1 MGEYGPDPYVQEH
14 IDLVNSI
21 TGEGRHYNEGV
32 QVAYSTMTAIMGR
45 ISAYNGRRVTWE
57 DVMEGKLKDYSI
69 VPELDW
75 DRAYP
80 NEPVPVPGK
89 VGAGNLPELQNK

>member
-1 MGEYGPDPYVQEH
+1 MKSV
-14 IDLVNSI
+14 
-21 TGEGRHYNEGV
+21 TGEGPHYNEGV
-32 QVAYSTMTAIMGR
+32 QVAYSTMIAIMGR

-57 DVMEGKLKDYSI
+57 DVMEGKLKEYSI

-75 DRAYP
+75 AKPYP

-89 VGAGNLPELQNK
+89 VGAGNLPELQSK